1 MVERCFIDDL
11 NIYRPSTTTADLS
24 VKLGCNLFQASLLE
38 MRGITLDSA
47 VSETDSWLNP
57 DMEKILDALDLGI
70 ASPEAVALMRNLSSN
85 SEVLV
90 YGDYDVD
97 GISSTAIATEIAM
110 AKGASVRYYIPH
122 RFSKGYGLHTDIAQI
137 IVKRKFDL
145 VIVVDCGSKDVEA
158 VKIIQESGI
167 PVIIFD
173 HHLVEGTP
181 ALQDT
186 MINPQISGDSLA
198 RKLCAAGV
206 IWSWAWQNEILPAKK
221 LNKMLDLVALATI
234 ADCVSMASPLNR
246 SLVQKGV
253 QILRTA
259 PRQGLQMLM
268 EKLDIVPSSLI
279 VEDLS
284 MQVIPCLNAA
294 GRLDVAD
301 TAVKILFSGKN
312 LESFVD
318 KIISLNK
325 KRRALSS
332 KVLAQVDASE
342 EPDYRHVLTNDEW
355 VVGILSS
362 VASRVCNSKNAPVAL
377 VAPVGENMRG
387 TLRMPKGGDA
397 VAILKELSPLLNTW
411 GGHKLAAGFSVSD
424 SNWSELRD
432 KMEYM
437 LSKAETNGEKE
448 EILYWDPSELSLDIW
463 EKGEEIG
470 PFGMDNPAPI
480 LYSPYRGVA
489 EISPLGKAGRHIKI
503 NIGESTLI
511 GFDAVNMF
519 NDTNDFEGW
528 AYKPRINTWRNMT
541 NLQLIL
547 DKIVVS

>member
-1 MVERCFIDDL
+1 MVERCFVDDL
-11 NIYRPSTTTADLS
+11 NIVRPSTTTADLS
-24 VKLGCNLFQASLLE
+24 VKLGCNLFQAALLE
-38 MRGITLDSA
+38 MRGITVDSS
-47 VSETDSWLNP
+47 VSEIESWLNP
-57 DMEKILDALDLGI
+57 NMEKLLETLNLGTD
-70 ASPEAVALMRNLSSN
+70 SSEAVALMRNLSSR

-110 AKGASVRYYIPH
+110 TKGASVRYYIPH
-122 RFSKGYGLHTDIAQI
+122 RFSKGYGLHTDIAQNI
-137 IVKRKFDL
+137 AKRKFDL

-158 VKIIQESGI
+158 VKIIKDSGI

-186 MINPQISGDSLA
+186 MVNPQISGDSMA
-198 RKLCAAGV
+198 KKLCAAAV
-206 IWSWAWQNEILPAKK
+206 VWSWAWQNEILPPKK
-221 LNKMLDLVALATI
+221 LIKMLDLVALATI

-246 SLVQKGV
+246 SLVQKGIQV
-253 QILRTA
+253 LRTA
-259 PRQGLQMLM
+259 PRQGLHMLM
-268 EKLDIVPSSLI
+268 EKLDIVPALL
-279 VEDLS
+279 VEEDLS
-284 MQVIPCLNAA
+284 MRIIPSLNAA

-301 TAVKILFSGKN
+301 TAVKILFSGDN

-318 KIISLNK
+318 KIIFLNQ

-342 EPDYRHVLTNDEW
+342 EPDYHYVLTNDEW

-362 VASRVCNSKNAPVAL
+362 VASRVCLSKNAPVAL

-432 KMEYM
+432 KMEYL

-448 EILYWDPSELSLDIW
+448 EVLYWEPSELPLDVW
-463 EKGEEIG
+463 KRGEEIG
-470 PFGMDNPAPI
+470 PFGMDNPAPK
-480 LYSPYRGVA
+480 LYSPYKGIA
-489 EISPLGKAGRHIKI
+489 ELSPLGKTGRHVKI
-503 NIGESTLI
+503 NIGDSTLI
-511 GFDAVNMF
+511 GFDAVNML
-519 NDTNDFEGW
+519 NDTSDFEGW